1 MKKFEKIALIV
12 LAAINLGAQVFIYL
26 LHADYLDTIGIEA
39 IDELGVTPIA
49 LGVLLILAVLFT
61 YRCQK
66 VCVKFLAF
74 SGLALTIY
82 IAATH
87 SGYRSAV
94 SLLDRPQYIVGILA
108 LAALLSVFGMSKR

>member
-39 IDELGVTPIA
+39 IGKLGVTPIV
-49 LGVLLILAVLFT
+49 LGVLLLLAVLFT
-61 YRCQK
+61 YSWQRIF
-66 VCVKFLAF
+66 VKFLAF
-74 SGLALTIY
+74 SGLSLTIY

-108 LAALLSVFGMSKR
+108 LAAIISLVKKD